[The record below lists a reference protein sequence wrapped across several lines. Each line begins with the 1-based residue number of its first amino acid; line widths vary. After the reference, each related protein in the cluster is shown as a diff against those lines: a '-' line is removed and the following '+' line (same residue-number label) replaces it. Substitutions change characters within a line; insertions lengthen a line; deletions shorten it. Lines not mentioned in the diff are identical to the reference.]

1 MPEGAPRG
9 SIVSVLAA
17 AVPPIANSLCV
28 LLNIDQEKEKNSKSQ
43 RLAMFIPAS
52 PPSDD
57 IAPHRRFGGL
67 GSRQTSAI
75 G

>member
-28 LLNIDQEKEKNSKSQ
+28 LLNIDQEKEKKSKSQ
-43 RLAMFIPAS
+43 RLRHVHSCVTPL
-52 PPSDD
+52 
-57 IAPHRRFGGL
+57 R
-67 GSRQTSAI
+67 
-75 G
+75 